1 VRRADERI
9 IVDILRLQRAIS
21 SQPPFFCWRSWVVA
35 EITSKQ
41 RGKKISRIRMIAT
54 DLRLSFPLPVMP
66 NKSRK
71 SSVSSSCG
79 TLNSSVHSSILLD
92 DSLRSTHVE
101 DSVPKDEPLVRQL
114 RHSGNNFAAD
124 LKDFTPLPKP
134 TKAPAGLEMEDRFA
148 SRMNHRMGDHQLSH
162 LRAGR
167 RTQRAIVVVEDDDDD
182 LDKSLDDFWAREKK
196 KSVRS
201 VTGHLQCLVLVED
214 GKIRSFGGHQF
225 LQVIPSAPEET
236 PSLSTSQPSAPV
248 CFA

>member
-1 VRRADERI
+1 MRRADERI
-9 IVDILRLQRAIS
+9 IVRILACNAQSRRNLRSFAGVRHSLLKLQAS
-21 SQPPFFCWRSWVVA
+21 S
-35 EITSKQ
+35 E
-41 RGKKISRIRMIAT
+41 GKKIARMRMIAT
-54 DLRLSFPLPVMP
+54 DLRASFPLPVMR

-71 SSVSSSCG
+71 CSVSSTCG
-79 TLNSSVHSSILLD
+79 TLESSVHSSILLG

-134 TKAPAGLEMEDRFA
+134 TKAPAGLDMEDRFA
-148 SRMNHRMGDHQLSH
+148 SRMNHRIGDHQLSH

-201 VTGHLQCLVLVED
+201 VTGHLHCLVLVED
-214 GKIRSFGGHQF
+214 GRIRSFGGHQF

-248 CFA
+248 CLA